1 VRPFFP
7 IANRKTES
15 RSPIPLNYKFVLV
28 DAQTGRDRVSWV
40 LAMPAV
46 LGRSPEAQLS
56 IGDPSISR
64 RHCQFSLDADGALIV
79 RDLDSMNGTYIDD
92 QRIKKAILRP
102 GMVIQVGSLLLRI
115 EWTKEPISER
125 PVALDPNVNVTQP
138 MQTRPSD

>member
-1 VRPFFP
+1 M
-7 IANRKTES
+7 
-15 RSPIPLNYKFVLV
+15 NYKFVLV

-40 LAMPAV
+40 LAMPVV

-115 EWTKEPISER
+115 EWTKEPISEK
-125 PVALDPNVNVTQP
+125 PVALDPNVNATQP

>member
-1 VRPFFP
+1 M
-7 IANRKTES
+7 
-15 RSPIPLNYKFVLV
+15 NYKFVLV

-40 LAMPAV
+40 LAMPVV
-46 LGRSPEAQLS
+46 LGRSPEAQIS

-102 GMVIQVGSLLLRI
+102 GMVIQIGSLLLRI
-115 EWTKEPISER
+115 EWTKEPVSEN

-138 MQTRPSD
+138 MQTRPDESFGDD